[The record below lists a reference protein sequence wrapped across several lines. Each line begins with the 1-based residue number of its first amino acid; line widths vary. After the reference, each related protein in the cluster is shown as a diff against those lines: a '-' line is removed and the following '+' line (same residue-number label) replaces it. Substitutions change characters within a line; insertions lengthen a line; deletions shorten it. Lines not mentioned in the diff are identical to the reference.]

1 MPFTAKSGKF
11 NASIN
16 TVEFGTGDKAVK
28 IGGENVFPLY
38 SFDAAIENAPKVGI
52 EITDFGMEHEPEC
65 IKKYYEG
72 CATLADM
79 ARKAASMEGVD
90 FLSFRMEGGD
100 PNGANKSTEE
110 LIGELKEIADAV
122 DLPLVVCGC
131 KNVEKDA
138 ELFSKAAEALNGKN
152 AVILSAKEE
161 NYKTVG
167 AAAGLAYK
175 QVVGAESAVDINLAK
190 QLNVLIS
197 QLGVDSKS
205 VVMNVGTA
213 AVGYGFEYVISTM
226 DRVKAAAL
234 QQGDANLQMPIIT
247 PVASEAWGV
256 KEAMASEADAPEW
269 GSQEE
274 RGIDMEVETAM
285 AVIAA
290 GSNAVILKH
299 PESIKII
306 SGLMKELV

>member
-16 TVEFGTGDKAVK
+16 VVEFGTGDKAVK

>member
-256 KEAMASEADAPEW
+256 KEAMASETEAPEW

-285 AVIAA
+285 AVIAS

-299 PESIKII
+299 PESIKTIA
-306 SGLMKELV
+306 GLMKELV

>member
-38 SFDAAIENAPKVGI
+38 SFDAAIQNAPKVCI
-52 EITDFGMEHEPEC
+52 EITYFCMEHEPEC

-175 QVVGAESAVDINLAK
+175 QIVGAESAVDINLAK

-205 VVMNVGTA
+205 VVMNVGSA

-256 KEAMASEADAPEW
+256 KEAMASETDAPEW

>member
-16 TVEFGTGDKAVK
+16 AVEFGTGDKAVK

-100 PNGANKSTEE
+100 PNGANKSTED
-110 LIGELKEIADAV
+110 LIGELTEIADAV

-256 KEAMASEADAPEW
+256 KEAMASETDAPEW

>member
-100 PNGANKSTEE
+100 PNGVNKSTEE

-175 QVVGAESAVDINLAK
+175 QIVGAESAVDINLAK

-205 VVMNVGTA
+205 VVMNVDSA

-256 KEAMASEADAPEW
+256 KEAMASETDAPEW

>member
-72 CATLADM
+72 CATLADL

-175 QVVGAESAVDINLAK
+175 QIVGAESAVDINLAK

-205 VVMNVGTA
+205 VVMNVGSA

-256 KEAMASEADAPEW
+256 KEAMASETDAPEW

>member
-110 LIGELKEIADAV
+110 LIGDLKEIADAV

-175 QVVGAESAVDINLAK
+175 QIVGAESAVDINLAK

-205 VVMNVGTA
+205 VVMNVGSA

-256 KEAMASEADAPEW
+256 KEAMASETDAPEW

>member
-1 MPFTAKSGKF
+1 MPFTPKSGKF

-16 TVEFGTGDKAVK
+16 TVEIGTGDKAVK

-72 CATLADM
+72 CATLADI

-100 PNGANKSTEE
+100 PNGENKSTEE

-138 ELFSKAAEALNGKN
+138 ELFSKAAEALNGRN

-197 QLGVDSKS
+197 QLGFDSKN

-256 KEAMASEADAPEW
+256 KEAMASETEAPEW

-285 AVIAA
+285 AVIAS

-299 PESIKII
+299 PESIKTIA
-306 SGLMKELV
+306 GLMKELV

>member
-72 CATLADM
+72 CATLADL

-175 QVVGAESAVDINLAK
+175 QIVGAESAVDINLAK

-205 VVMNVGTA
+205 VVMNVGSA

-256 KEAMASEADAPEW
+256 KEAMAETDAPEW

>member
-1 MPFTAKSGKF
+1 MPFTPKSGKF

-16 TVEFGTGDKAVK
+16 TVEIGTGDKAVK

-100 PNGANKSTEE
+100 PNGENKSTEE

-138 ELFSKAAEALNGKN
+138 ELFSKAAEALNGRN

-197 QLGVDSKS
+197 QLGVDSKN

-256 KEAMASEADAPEW
+256 KEAMASETEAPEW

-285 AVIAA
+285 AVIAS

-299 PESIKII
+299 PESVKTIA
-306 SGLMKELV
+306 GLMKELV

>member
-175 QVVGAESAVDINLAK
+175 QIVGAESAVDINLAK

-256 KEAMASEADAPEW
+256 KEAMASEAEAPEW

>member
-175 QVVGAESAVDINLAK
+175 QIVGAESAVDINLAK

-205 VVMNVGTA
+205 VVMNVGSA

-226 DRVKAAAL
+226 DRVNAAAP
-234 QQGDANLQMPIIT
+234 QQGDAHLQMPIIT

-256 KEAMASEADAPEW
+256 KEAMASETDAPEW

>member
-100 PNGANKSTEE
+100 PNGVNKSTEE
-110 LIGELKEIADAV
+110 LIAIVKEVADAI
-122 DLPLVVCGC
+122 DCPLVVEGC

-138 ELFSKAAEALNGKN
+138 ELLPKVAEALQGRN
-152 AVILSAKEE
+152 VIVMSEKEE
-161 NYKTVG
+161 NYKAIG
-167 AAAGLAYK
+167 AAAGLAYN
-175 QVVGAESAVDINLAK
+175 QIVGAESADDINLAK
-190 QLNVLIS
+190 QLNVVTT
-197 QLGVDSKS
+197 QLGVDAKKI
-205 VVMNVGTA
+205 VMNVGTA

-256 KEAMASEADAPEW
+256 KEAMASETDAPEW

>member
-52 EITDFGMEHEPEC
+52 EITYFGMEHEPEC

-175 QVVGAESAVDINLAK
+175 QIVGAESAVDINLAK

-205 VVMNVGTA
+205 VVMNVGSA

-256 KEAMASEADAPEW
+256 KEAMASETDAPEW

>member
-16 TVEFGTGDKAVK
+16 VVEFGTGDKAVK

-110 LIGELKEIADAV
+110 LIGELKEIADVMNQKYGEGTV
-122 DLPLVVCGC
+122 DLQIKEQYRNMAEKIRPCYHLIENAKKACE
-131 KNVEKDA
+131 NVGIVPKIQPIRGGTDGA
-138 ELFSKAAEALNGKN
+138 R
-152 AVILSAKEE
+152 LSFMGLPCPNLGTGGYAFHGPYEHI
-161 NYKTVG
+161 TVEG
-167 AAAGLAYK
+167 M
-175 QVVGAESAVDINLAK
+175 D
-190 QLNVLIS
+190 
-197 QLGVDSKS
+197 KS
-205 VVMNVGTA
+205 V
-213 AVGYGFEYVISTM
+213 E
-226 DRVKAAAL
+226 
-234 QQGDANLQMPIIT
+234 
-247 PVASEAWGV
+247 
-256 KEAMASEADAPEW
+256 
-269 GSQEE
+269 
-274 RGIDMEVETAM
+274 
-285 AVIAA
+285 
-290 GSNAVILKH
+290 IL
-299 PESIKII
+299 
-306 SGLMKELV
+306 MELVKIYGIIKKE

>member
-1 MPFTAKSGKF
+1 MPFTPKSGKF

-16 TVEFGTGDKAVK
+16 TVEIGTGDKAVK

-72 CATLADM
+72 CATLVDI

-100 PNGANKSTEE
+100 PNGENKSTEE

-138 ELFSKAAEALNGKN
+138 ELFSKAAEALNGRN

-197 QLGVDSKS
+197 QLGVDSKN

-256 KEAMASEADAPEW
+256 KEAMASETEAPEW

-285 AVIAA
+285 AVIAS

-299 PESIKII
+299 PESIKTIA
-306 SGLMKELV
+306 GLMKELV

>member
-38 SFDAAIENAPKVGI
+38 SFDAAIDNAPKVGI
-52 EITDFGMEHEPEC
+52 EFTDFGMEHEPEC

-175 QVVGAESAVDINLAK
+175 QIVGAESAVDINLAK

-205 VVMNVGTA
+205 VVMNVGSA

-256 KEAMASEADAPEW
+256 KEAMASETDAPEW

>member
-1 MPFTAKSGKF
+1 MPFTPKSGKF

-16 TVEFGTGDKAVK
+16 TVEIGTGDKAVK

-100 PNGANKSTEE
+100 PNGENKSTEE

-138 ELFSKAAEALNGKN
+138 ELFSKAAEALNGRN

-197 QLGVDSKS
+197 QLGVDSKN

-256 KEAMASEADAPEW
+256 KEAMASETDAPEW

>member
-100 PNGANKSTEE
+100 PNGVNKSTEE

-175 QVVGAESAVDINLAK
+175 QIVGAESAVDINLAK

-205 VVMNVGTA
+205 VVMNVGSA

-256 KEAMASEADAPEW
+256 KEAMASETDAPEW

>member
-175 QVVGAESAVDINLAK
+175 QIVGAESAVDINLAK

-205 VVMNVGTA
+205 VVMNVGSA

-226 DRVKAAAL
+226 DRVKAVAL

-256 KEAMASEADAPEW
+256 KEAMASETDAPEW

>member
-16 TVEFGTGDKAVK
+16 VVEFGTGDKAVK

-175 QVVGAESAVDINLAK
+175 QIVGAESAVDINLAK

-205 VVMNVGTA
+205 VVMNVGSA

-256 KEAMASEADAPEW
+256 KEAMASETDAPD
-269 GSQEE
+269 SLRVRTPPQ
-274 RGIDMEVETAM
+274 I
-285 AVIAA
+285 
-290 GSNAVILKH
+290 
-299 PESIKII
+299 
-306 SGLMKELV
+306 

>member
-38 SFDAAIENAPKVGI
+38 SFDAAIENEPKVGI

-175 QVVGAESAVDINLAK
+175 QIVGAESAVDINLAK

-205 VVMNVGTA
+205 VVMNVGSA

-256 KEAMASEADAPEW
+256 KEAMASETDAPEW

>member
-16 TVEFGTGDKAVK
+16 VVEFGTGDKAVK

-256 KEAMASEADAPEW
+256 KEAMASKTDAPEW

>member
-16 TVEFGTGDKAVK
+16 AVEFGTGDKAVK

-79 ARKAASMEGVD
+79 AR
-90 FLSFRMEGGD
+90 
-100 PNGANKSTEE
+100 NGANKSTEE
-110 LIGELKEIADAV
+110 LIGELKEISDAV

-256 KEAMASEADAPEW
+256 KEAMASETDAPEW

>member
-38 SFDAAIENAPKVGI
+38 SFEAAIENAPKVGI

-100 PNGANKSTEE
+100 PNGVNKSTEE
-110 LIGELKEIADAV
+110 LIAIVKEVADAI
-122 DLPLVVCGC
+122 DCPLVVEGC

-138 ELFSKAAEALNGKN
+138 ELLPKVAEALQGRN
-152 AVILSAKEE
+152 VIVMSEKEE
-161 NYKTVG
+161 NYKAIG
-167 AAAGLAYK
+167 AAAGLAYN
-175 QVVGAESAVDINLAK
+175 QIVGAESADDINLAK
-190 QLNVLIS
+190 QLNVVTT
-197 QLGVDSKS
+197 QLGVDAKKI
-205 VVMNVGTA
+205 VMNVGTA
-213 AVGYGFEYVISTM
+213 TVGYGYEYVVSTM
-226 DRVKAAAL
+226 DRIKGAAL
-234 QQGDANLQMPIIT
+234 SQNDNMLQMPIIT
-247 PVASEAWGV
+247 PVSSETWGV
-256 KEAMASEADAPEW
+256 KESVATEEDMPEW
-269 GSQEE
+269 GSEDE
-274 RGIDMEVETAM
+274 RGIDMEVMTA
-285 AVIAA
+285 AADLAA
-290 GSNAVILKH
+290 GSDAVILRH
-299 PESIKII
+299 PESVKTIAKMIKA
-306 SGLMKELV
+306 LV

>member
-16 TVEFGTGDKAVK
+16 AVEFGTGDKAVK

-110 LIGELKEIADAV
+110 LIGELKEIADAMNQKYGEGTV
-122 DLPLVVCGC
+122 DLQIKEQYRNMAEKIRPCYHLIENAKKACE
-131 KNVEKDA
+131 NVGIVPKIQPIRGGTDGA
-138 ELFSKAAEALNGKN
+138 R
-152 AVILSAKEE
+152 LSFMGLPCPNLGTGGYAFHGPYEHI
-161 NYKTVG
+161 TVEG
-167 AAAGLAYK
+167 M
-175 QVVGAESAVDINLAK
+175 D
-190 QLNVLIS
+190 
-197 QLGVDSKS
+197 KS
-205 VVMNVGTA
+205 V
-213 AVGYGFEYVISTM
+213 E
-226 DRVKAAAL
+226 
-234 QQGDANLQMPIIT
+234 
-247 PVASEAWGV
+247 
-256 KEAMASEADAPEW
+256 
-269 GSQEE
+269 
-274 RGIDMEVETAM
+274 
-285 AVIAA
+285 
-290 GSNAVILKH
+290 IL
-299 PESIKII
+299 
-306 SGLMKELV
+306 MELVKIYGIIKKE